1 MQEYQILPILIL
13 KIIPINKYTFKI
25 IHTSLKIKSQKS
37 IKKKKKS
44 VRKSSEV
51 SCSRS
56 TYLTNTQFRFHK
68 LPRPRYTFPI
78 PRSLGV
84 TYLTGE
90 TCWKLIKERKHR
102 SRFWSGNHLTA
113 TVNVQF
119 K

>member
-56 TYLTNTQFRFHK
+56 TYLTNTQSVSTNY
-68 LPRPRYTFPI
+68 LDPDTPFP
-78 PRSLGV
+78 SL
-84 TYLTGE
+84 E
-90 TCWKLIKERKHR
+90 
-102 SRFWSGNHLTA
+102 A
-113 TVNVQF
+113 
-119 K
+119 